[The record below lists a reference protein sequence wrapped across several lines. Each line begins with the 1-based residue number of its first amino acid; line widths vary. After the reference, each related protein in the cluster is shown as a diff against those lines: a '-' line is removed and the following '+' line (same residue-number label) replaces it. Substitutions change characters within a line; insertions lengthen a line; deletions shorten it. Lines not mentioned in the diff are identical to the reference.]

1 MAAGLPARPDIIKLT
16 GISAVGYH
24 GVLEQERHDGQR
36 FIVDVALHTD
46 IRPAAAGDDLTKT
59 ANYAELADQ
68 VEAIITGEAL
78 QLIESGMPWLPD
90 SDFKRQSLFDLGLGA
105 MFSGEMEYA
114 ARAFTAALAL
124 AWKPDDRATL
134 HRNRGKA
141 RMLAGQLL
149 GAVADFRA
157 AVQLGRGVEVMDGDP
172 LRWEWRLALD

>member
-1 MAAGLPARPDIIKLT
+1 MAAGEPARPDIIKLT

-78 QLIESGMPWLPD
+78 QLIETLAERIAD
-90 SDFKRQSLFDLGLGA
+90 HVLRT
-105 MFSGEMEYA
+105 FS
-114 ARAFTAALAL
+114 
-124 AWKPDDRATL
+124 
-134 HRNRGKA
+134 
-141 RMLAGQLL
+141 
-149 GAVADFRA
+149 VA
-157 AVQLGRGVEVMDGDP
+157 AVEVTVHKPQAPIQVEFSDVTVSIYREQP
-172 LRWEWRLALD
+172 

>member
-78 QLIESGMPWLPD
+78 QLIETLAERIAD
-90 SDFKRQSLFDLGLGA
+90 HVLRT
-105 MFSGEMEYA
+105 FS
-114 ARAFTAALAL
+114 
-124 AWKPDDRATL
+124 
-134 HRNRGKA
+134 
-141 RMLAGQLL
+141 
-149 GAVADFRA
+149 VA
-157 AVQLGRGVEVMDGDP
+157 AVEVTVHKPQAPIQVEFSDVTVSIYREQP
-172 LRWEWRLALD
+172 

>member
-1 MAAGLPARPDIIKLT
+1 MAGQPARPDIIKLT

-78 QLIESGMPWLPD
+78 QLIETLAERIAD
-90 SDFKRQSLFDLGLGA
+90 HVLRT
-105 MFSGEMEYA
+105 
-114 ARAFTAALAL
+114 FT
-124 AWKPDDRATL
+124 
-134 HRNRGKA
+134 
-141 RMLAGQLL
+141 
-149 GAVADFRA
+149 VA
-157 AVQLGRGVEVMDGDP
+157 AVEVTVHKPYAPIQVEFSDVTVSIYREKP
-172 LRWEWRLALD
+172 

>member
-78 QLIESGMPWLPD
+78 QLIE
-90 SDFKRQSLFDLGLGA
+90 
-105 MFSGEMEYA
+105 
-114 ARAFTAALAL
+114 TLAE
-124 AWKPDDRATL
+124 RI
-134 HRNRGKA
+134 
-141 RMLAGQLL
+141 
-149 GAVADFRA
+149 ADHVLRTFGVA
-157 AVQLGRGVEVMDGDP
+157 AVEVTVHKPHAPIQVEFSDVTVSIYREQP
-172 LRWEWRLALD
+172 

>member
-1 MAAGLPARPDIIKLT
+1 MAGQPVRPDIIKLT

-78 QLIESGMPWLPD
+78 QLIETLAQRIAD
-90 SDFKRQSLFDLGLGA
+90 HVLRT
-105 MFSGEMEYA
+105 FS
-114 ARAFTAALAL
+114 
-124 AWKPDDRATL
+124 
-134 HRNRGKA
+134 
-141 RMLAGQLL
+141 
-149 GAVADFRA
+149 VA
-157 AVQLGRGVEVMDGDP
+157 AVEVTVHKPQAPIQVEFSDVTVSIYREKP
-172 LRWEWRLALD
+172 

>member
-24 GVLEQERHDGQR
+24 GVLEQERRDGQR

-78 QLIESGMPWLPD
+78 QLIETLAERIAD
-90 SDFKRQSLFDLGLGA
+90 HALRTFD
-105 MFSGEMEYA
+105 
-114 ARAFTAALAL
+114 
-124 AWKPDDRATL
+124 
-134 HRNRGKA
+134 
-141 RMLAGQLL
+141 
-149 GAVADFRA
+149 VA
-157 AVQLGRGVEVMDGDP
+157 AVEVTVHKPHAPIQVEFSDVTVSIYREQP
-172 LRWEWRLALD
+172 

>member
-78 QLIESGMPWLPD
+78 QLIETLAERIAD
-90 SDFKRQSLFDLGLGA
+90 HVLRT
-105 MFSGEMEYA
+105 FS
-114 ARAFTAALAL
+114 
-124 AWKPDDRATL
+124 
-134 HRNRGKA
+134 
-141 RMLAGQLL
+141 
-149 GAVADFRA
+149 VA
-157 AVQLGRGVEVMDGDP
+157 AVEVTVHKPHAPIQVDFSDVTVSIYREKP
-172 LRWEWRLALD
+172 

>member
-1 MAAGLPARPDIIKLT
+1 MAAGQPARPDIIKLS

-78 QLIESGMPWLPD
+78 QLIETLAERIAD
-90 SDFKRQSLFDLGLGA
+90 HVLRT
-105 MFSGEMEYA
+105 FS
-114 ARAFTAALAL
+114 
-124 AWKPDDRATL
+124 
-134 HRNRGKA
+134 
-141 RMLAGQLL
+141 
-149 GAVADFRA
+149 VA
-157 AVQLGRGVEVMDGDP
+157 AVEVTVHKPQAPIQVEFSDVTVSIYREQP
-172 LRWEWRLALD
+172 